1 MQKIC
6 WIKLMLFVVLFQK
19 RILGQVVE
27 LKYRSV
33 PAYPTKSIV
42 SGILVSDSSISYRR
56 FFAAKSITEANNRVT
71 IDLLLSLYILS
82 LIYHFYLLGISV
94 NIFFIAEW

>member
-1 MQKIC
+1 
-6 WIKLMLFVVLFQK
+6 MLFVVLFQK

-56 FFAAKSITEANNRVT
+56 FLPQNQSLKPT
-71 IDLLLSLYILS
+71 I
-82 LIYHFYLLGISV
+82 G
-94 NIFFIAEW
+94 